1 METWTPS
8 VVYRARLKRVDG
20 FETKTETG
28 VGDGR
33 LTTPLQE
40 GASTASVYPQSRG
53 RTDSSRTATMFVGR
67 ARDSL
72 FVILG
77 FLTNRVHR
85 QAQAFSCSPTTTR
98 TTGGKKAART
108 FLLGLTHR
116 DANHRNGRAA
126 PDLRRVNLL
135 STRGIQQDN
144 AGNSSDEKKKEPIR
158 SRLRQ
163 ITGFSLTAF
172 RATMRAATGISM
184 TAVYASTVAFTGQ
197 WIRQSMKVV
206 LSIFPAWARYFVQ
219 PILILYYLPLYTLR
233 NLTGPNRRRGFE
245 KPHALVDGWNQAIVT
260 ADNESLA
267 LWEVDDDDEEM

>member
-1 METWTPS
+1 
-8 VVYRARLKRVDG
+8 
-20 FETKTETG
+20 
-28 VGDGR
+28 
-33 LTTPLQE
+33 
-40 GASTASVYPQSRG
+40 
-53 RTDSSRTATMFVGR
+53 MFVGR

-72 FVILG
+72 LAPVFVFFVILG
-77 FLTNRVHR
+77 FLTNRIHR
-85 QAQAFSCSPTTTR
+85 QAHAFSCSPTTTR
-98 TTGGKKAART
+98 TT

-116 DANHRNGRAA
+116 DANHRRGRVAR
-126 PDLRRVNLL
+126 DLRRVNLL
-135 STRGIQQDN
+135 SSRGIQQDN
-144 AGNSSDEKKKEPIR
+144 ATGVSSDEEKEPIR

-184 TAVYASTVAFTGQ
+184 TAVYASTLAFTGQ

-219 PILILYYLPLYTLR
+219 PILILYYLPLFTLR

-245 KPHALVDGWNQAIVT
+245 KPHALVDGWNQAVVT

-267 LWEVDDDDEEM
+267 LWEVDDDDDEM

>member
-1 METWTPS
+1 
-8 VVYRARLKRVDG
+8 
-20 FETKTETG
+20 
-28 VGDGR
+28 
-33 LTTPLQE
+33 
-40 GASTASVYPQSRG
+40 
-53 RTDSSRTATMFVGR
+53 MFVGR

-72 FVILG
+72 LAPVFVFFVILG
-77 FLTNRVHR
+77 FVTNHVHR

-98 TTGGKKAART
+98 TTGGEKAART
-108 FLLGLTHR
+108 LLLGLTHR

-135 STRGIQQDN
+135 SSRGIQQDN
-144 AGNSSDEKKKEPIR
+144 AGGSSDEKKEPIR

-219 PILILYYLPLYTLR
+219 PVLILYYLPLFTLR